1 MAVVIRE
8 LWEAFSMSILMES
21 AMGTES
27 DILIWGERW
36 MIENNEEETYQPRK
50 MDEHDFDISCCVN
63 HKMLKFSHI
72 HGLYFK
78 PDYVYYVQNQHVLRI
93 IQMLCRLRVHC
104 SQVPLLHIKV
114 AKFLSFVFPY
124 RTLLRSIYPSAN
136 PLFCTSF
143 IISFYFS
150 SVYSFVSLYQRF
162 HNTLCVSPYISTP

>member
-1 MAVVIRE
+1 MFN
-8 LWEAFSMSILMES
+8 LSP
-21 AMGTES
+21 
-27 DILIWGERW
+27 
-36 MIENNEEETYQPRK
+36 Y
-50 MDEHDFDISCCVN
+50 
-63 HKMLKFSHI
+63 I

-124 RTLLRSIYPSAN
+124 RTLLRSIYPSVN
-136 PLFCTSF
+136 PLLCISF

-162 HNTLCVSPYISTP
+162 HNTLCVSPYIINAVTFFPSISPFLPLPPSLVDSWVFKPNVTHDIRVFLTHI